1 MSDAT
6 FRIWDEQDLMALMSL
21 EEVAPSRF
29 RSVLGQRNENG
40 RTYGGQLM
48 AQALIAAARGVA
60 PSRAPTMLQ
69 FLFLQG
75 AFCDQAITYDV
86 DTLQEGKR
94 FSSRHVRGAQAG
106 GRIVCDAQATFC
118 EPMDSPEHS
127 PPAPAGIAG
136 AVPERMPRL
145 SELPRS
151 LADPVEKVLNYRFI
165 DVDFIDIRFPDLS
178 AFEPEPGRAPKLGFW
193 IKTARPLPGDALTQ
207 AMALIYVSDW
217 WINFVSCLPH
227 FRPAERAGKG
237 LYSASLNHAI
247 WLHRPARADD
257 WLYFETESPS
267 AGGGRGLA
275 IARIFD
281 PEGAM
286 VATATQESLITRRE
300 I

>member
-48 AQALIAAARGVA
+48 AQ
-60 PSRAPTMLQ
+60 
-69 FLFLQG
+69 
-75 AFCDQAITYDV
+75 
-86 DTLQEGKR
+86 
-94 FSSRHVRGAQAG
+94 
-106 GRIVCDAQATFC
+106 
-118 EPMDSPEHS
+118 
-127 PPAPAGIAG
+127 
-136 AVPERMPRL
+136 
-145 SELPRS
+145 
-151 LADPVEKVLNYRFI
+151 
-165 DVDFIDIRFPDLS
+165 
-178 AFEPEPGRAPKLGFW
+178 
-193 IKTARPLPGDALTQ
+193 
-207 AMALIYVSDW
+207 ALIYVSDW